1 MNASFKMHNAQFE
14 EKTFIESQAWCKGEQ
29 LSQKLRHVNCW
40 NIVKRIEMMNDK
52 EFWGLALDVGRIL
65 LEHLQAATT
74 RDDCLITYGDV
85 AKKLPYEF
93 NPRNLDSPLYE
104 LSSLCKELG
113 LPLISTAVV
122 NQDSLMPGLGY
133 YGAFFPGVRT
143 ENQRIDTFTLEI
155 NRVWQCKDWSPLA
168 RALGL

>member
-1 MNASFKMHNAQFE
+1 
-14 EKTFIESQAWCKGEQ
+14 
-29 LSQKLRHVNCW
+29 
-40 NIVKRIEMMNDK
+40 MNDK
-52 EFWGLALDVGRIL
+52 EFWGLVLDVGRIL
-65 LEHLQAATT
+65 LAHLKAATS
-74 RDDCLITYGDV
+74 RDDCLITYGDL
-85 AKKLPYEF
+85 ARKLPYDF

-122 NQDSLMPGLGY
+122 NQDTLMPGLGY

-155 NRVWQCKDWSPLA
+155 NKVWQCKNWSPLA
-168 RALGL
+168 SALGILTVNREELHET